1 MSRRTKL
8 LRKENNEAEEML
20 LDEYD
25 KSVLTDI
32 VVYIRMSGIS
42 PYDQE
47 RVRLDVREMI
57 AEGERRGKT
66 AREII
71 GEDYRQF
78 CDDVIAEIPRLS
90 GVAYFLSLLRDVL
103 LAAGVLLVI
112 WAVFQFI
119 EQGAV
124 GKISPYLTVTA
135 GNVAGGVIC
144 IAGAF
149 LLLHTICRNTFGIG
163 RGAGPDKKALIKIFV
178 LIFVLLMACMCAN
191 VFIVYELFR
200 IHVLAAAGGV
210 VALYV
215 LYRIL
220 DAKLD

>member
-1 MSRRTKL
+1 
-8 LRKENNEAEEML
+8 ML
-20 LDEYD
+20 LNEYD

-47 RVRLDVREMI
+47 KVRRDVREMI

-124 GKISPYLTVTA
+124 ERFSVSYGYSRKCDRRSD
-135 GNVAGGVIC
+135 
-144 IAGAF
+144 
-149 LLLHTICRNTFGIG
+149 LH
-163 RGAGPDKKALIKIFV
+163 RGSFS
-178 LIFVLLMACMCAN
+178 
-191 VFIVYELFR
+191 
-200 IHVLAAAGGV
+200 AAAHD
-210 VALYV
+210 LQKYV
-215 LYRIL
+215 RNRQRSGTG
-220 DAKLD
+220 